1 MSLIIMQG
9 DQYAI
14 PIIGKQNGK
23 PLDMDTIDEIEFTV
37 GKLRKLYPGEVV
49 LDEEGRFLF
58 PLTQQETFAVQRSS
72 QHVQIRVKFKGDPP
86 VVVGVDVGRINVDES
101 VSKEVL

>member
-14 PIIGKQNGK
+14 PLIGTQNGK
-23 PLDMDTIDEIEFTV
+23 PLDMDTIDEIEFVV
-37 GKLRKLYPGEVV
+37 GKLRKLYPGEVM
-49 LDEEGRFLF
+49 LDEDGRFLF

-72 QHVQIRVKFKGDPP
+72 QHIQIRVKFKGDPP
-86 VVVGVDVGRINVDES
+86 VVVGVDVGDIYVADS
-101 VSKEVL
+101 ISKVVL

>member
-14 PIIGKQNGK
+14 PLIGTQNGK
-23 PLDMDTIDEIEFTV
+23 PLDMDTVDEIEFVV
-37 GKLRKLYPGEVV
+37 GKLRKLYPGEVM

-86 VVVGVDVGRINVDES
+86 VVVGVDVGDIYVADS
-101 VSKEVL
+101 ISKVVL

>member
-14 PIIGKQNGK
+14 PLIGMQNGK
-23 PLDMDTIDEIEFTV
+23 PLDMDTVDEFEFVV
-37 GKLRKLYPGEVV
+37 GKLRKLYPGEVM
-49 LDEEGRFLF
+49 LDEDGRFLF

-86 VVVGVDVGRINVDES
+86 VVVGVNVGDIYVADS
-101 VSKEVL
+101 ISKVVL

>member
-14 PIIGKQNGK
+14 PIIGTQNGK
-23 PLDMDTIDEIEFTV
+23 PLDMDTVDEIEFVV

-49 LDEEGRFLF
+49 LDEEGRFLL

-86 VVVGVDVGRINVDES
+86 VVVGVDVGDIYVTDS
-101 VSKEVL
+101 ISKVVL

>member
-14 PIIGKQNGK
+14 PIIGTQNGK
-23 PLDMDTIDEIEFTV
+23 PLDMTTIDEVEFV
-37 GKLRKLYPGEVV
+37 IGKMRKLYPGEVV
-49 LDEEGRFLF
+49 LDEGGTFLF

-72 QHVQIRVKFKGDPP
+72 QHVQIRVKFKGDTP
-86 VVVGVDVGRINVDES
+86 VVVGVDVGDIYVADS
-101 VSKEVL
+101 ISKVVL

>member
-23 PLDMDTIDEIEFTV
+23 PLDMDTIDEVEFV
-37 GKLRKLYPGEVV
+37 IGKMRKLYPGEVV
-49 LDEEGRFLF
+49 LDEGGTFLF
-58 PLTQQETFAVQRSS
+58 PLTQQETFAMQRSS
-72 QHVQIRVKFKGDPP
+72 QHVQIRVKFNGDPP
-86 VVVGVDVGRINVDES
+86 VVVGVDVGDIYVADS
-101 VSKEVL
+101 ISKVVL

>member
-23 PLDMDTIDEIEFTV
+23 PLDMTTIDEVEFV
-37 GKLRKLYPGEVV
+37 IGKMRKLYPGEVV
-49 LDEEGRFLF
+49 LDEGGTFLF
-58 PLTQQETFAVQRSS
+58 PLTQQETFAGQRAS
-72 QHVQIRVKFKGDPP
+72 QHVQIRLKCKGDPP
-86 VVVGVDVGRINVDES
+86 VVVGVDVGDIYVADS
-101 VSKEVL
+101 ISKVVL

>member
-1 MSLIIMQG
+1 MSLVIMQG

-23 PLDMDTIDEIEFTV
+23 PLDMTTVDEVEFV
-37 GKLRKLYPGEVV
+37 IGKMRKLYPGEVV
-49 LDEEGRFLF
+49 LDEDGTFLF

>member
-23 PLDMDTIDEIEFTV
+23 PLDMTTIDEVEFV
-37 GKLRKLYPGEVV
+37 IGKMRKLYPGEVV

-72 QHVQIRVKFKGDPP
+72 QHIQIRVKFKGDPP
-86 VVVGVDVGRINVDES
+86 VVVGVDVGDIYVADS
-101 VSKEVL
+101 ISKVVL